1 MEQIQQMNS
10 KESLLKKATSKLN
23 SEVLSFYKEP
33 MSPFSVLSVS
43 TNDPKF
49 SKELADL
56 VLVELDLLNRQ
67 FKRKSVDEK
76 TLLLIIELVL
86 LKRSYLPQN

>member
-1 MEQIQQMNS
+1 
-10 KESLLKKATSKLN
+10 
-23 SEVLSFYKEP
+23 

-56 VLVELDLLNRQ
+56 VLVELDLL
-67 FKRKSVDEK
+67 KSPIQTK
-76 TLLLIIELVL
+76 
-86 LKRSYLPQN
+86 KC